1 MLRYSI
7 PANQMSATL
16 GQTVSDIRE
25 RMAAT
30 SSEATTGRRA
40 DLTLHLSGRI
50 GKAMLSQKALND
62 VTSQRD
68 MLTLRGERL
77 DLGQQALGR
86 VQDSVAG
93 VATDMLSALGADH
106 ETGIATA
113 ARDAR
118 AALDAA
124 FSALNVR
131 HGERYL
137 FSGDATASVPF
148 PDTDQLL
155 ADVRQIAINATDAA
169 DFEAQIDT
177 YINDPAGGWQQTI
190 YQGTAT
196 ASDNESVPGT
206 DPAITKLISGLAVLA
221 ASGPENGVAL
231 LKTENSVIHSATVR
245 LSEGETELTRLRADK
260 GVNQQRIADDLSALD
275 TEETILNEA
284 FNKIAGRDQYEAA
297 TELRELE
304 NTLEASYLL
313 TARLSNLSLLNY
325 LR

>member
-1 MLRYSI
+1 MQ
-7 PANQMSATL
+7 N
-16 GQTVSDIRE
+16 
-25 RMAAT
+25 
-30 SSEATTGRRA
+30 
-40 DLTLHLSGRI
+40 
-50 GKAMLSQKALND
+50 
-62 VTSQRD
+62 
-68 MLTLRGERL
+68 
-77 DLGQQALGR
+77 
-86 VQDSVAG
+86 SVAG

-113 ARDAR
+113 ARDAK
-118 AALDAA
+118 AALDSA

-155 ADVRQIAINATDAA
+155 ADVRQMAIDATDAA
-169 DFEAQIDT
+169 DFEARIDT
-177 YINDPAGGWQQTI
+177 YFNDPSGGWQQTI
-190 YQGTAT
+190 YQGTPT
-196 ASDNESVPGT
+196 ASDSESVPGT

-221 ASGPENGVAL
+221 ASGPDNGVAL
-231 LKTENSVIHSATVR
+231 LKSENSVIHSATVR
-245 LSEGETELTRLRADK
+245 LSDGETALTMLRADK

-304 NTLEASYLL
+304 
-313 TARLSNLSLLNY
+313 SLLPAHSEIIQP
-325 LR
+325 LAPELSEVTV